1 MERSAV
7 SGRSVVVGVSG
18 SIACYKAAEVVSRL
32 AQNGALVTVI
42 MTEGAR
48 QFVSPLTFQTLSGRK
63 TLYEPWDL
71 ALVDDPTHIKLA
83 HATELLLVA
92 PATAN
97 VIAKLAHGIAD
108 DLLTSFA
115 LAVRCPLLI
124 APAMNKDMYTHPATQ
139 ENIAELKTRGWKFL
153 DPGEGYLACGDVGLG
168 RLADPPEIVRAV
180 ETELARAAA
189 DRARGRKEPTIK
201 KRPPK
206 REAGS

>member
-1 MERSAV
+1 MERSPV
-7 SGRSVVVGVSG
+7 SGRSIVVGVSG

-32 AQNGALVTVI
+32 AQNGARVTVI
-42 MTEGAR
+42 MTEAAR

-71 ALVDDPTHIKLA
+71 TLVEDPTHIQLA
-83 HATELLLVA
+83 HATELMLIA

-108 DLLTSFA
+108 DLLTTFV

-139 ENIAELKTRGWKFL
+139 QNIATLKAHGWKFI
-153 DPGEGYLACGDVGLG
+153 DPGEGYLACGDIGPG
-168 RLADPPEIVRAV
+168 RLAEPPDIVRAV
-180 ETELARAAA
+180 EAELARAAA
-189 DRARGRKEPTIK
+189 DRARGRKEPTVK